1 MAEQLI
7 CNEKSVVV
15 REGTFLP
22 TLQSP
27 YNFTFATVAQLVE
40 QLIRNQQVAGSS
52 PASSSKNTQ
61 KSKDFWV
68 FYIGIA
74 LLFKYRLRD
83 VDALAAAV
91 VEDRKSV
98 V

>member
-7 CNEKSVVV
+7 CNEKSVAV

-22 TLQSP
+22 TPQSP

-52 PASSSKNTQ
+52 PASSSKKPYFRIFFAEYFENAG
-61 KSKDFWV
+61 F
-68 FYIGIA
+68 F
-74 LLFKYRLRD
+74 
-83 VDALAAAV
+83 LAFLTIFFVLKCQIKCQTA
-91 VEDRKSV
+91 
-98 V
+98 

>member
-7 CNEKSVVV
+7 CNEKSVAV

-40 QLIRNQQVAGSS
+40 QLIRNQQIV
-52 PASSSKNTQ
+52 SSSLTGGSRYFKGLRFQ
-61 KSKDFWV
+61 SQP
-68 FYIGIA
+68 
-74 LLFKYRLRD
+74 LFVSPHYLG
-83 VDALAAAV
+83 LAMVSFNKETAP
-91 VEDRKSV
+91 
-98 V
+98 

>member
-40 QLIRNQQVAGSS
+40 QLIRNEKVVSWLQI
-52 PASSSKNTQ
+52 SKALYH
-61 KSKDFWV
+61 KDFKKSRNFKITEMV
-68 FYIGIA
+68 FIWC
-74 LLFKYRLRD
+74 LFWENPEKVRTR
-83 VDALAAAV
+83 
-91 VEDRKSV
+91 
-98 V
+98 

>member
-7 CNEKSVVV
+7 CNEKSVAV

-40 QLIRNQQVAGSS
+40 QLTRKKLSFSPVNIENHCTTRVSGSQVFRFMAFWWLFGGYLGEIR
-52 PASSSKNTQ
+52 
-61 KSKDFWV
+61 
-68 FYIGIA
+68 
-74 LLFKYRLRD
+74 
-83 VDALAAAV
+83 
-91 VEDRKSV
+91 RK
-98 V
+98 